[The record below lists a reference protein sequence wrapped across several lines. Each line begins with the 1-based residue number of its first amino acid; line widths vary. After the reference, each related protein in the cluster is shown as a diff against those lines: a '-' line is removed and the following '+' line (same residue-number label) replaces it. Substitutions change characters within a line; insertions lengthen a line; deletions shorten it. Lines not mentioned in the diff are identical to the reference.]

1 MSDFKPPSITD
12 LELARQRLEGVAVQ
26 TPVLSRTALDDD
38 LGAAFFLKCEN
49 LQRIGAFKFR
59 GAWNAMSQL
68 GESERRAGVIT
79 HSSGNHAQAVAL
91 CGKLLG
97 IRTVIVMPENAP
109 RVKREATERLGA
121 EIIFHDPAT
130 TRREALSAELIETH
144 GYTLVPPFDHPHIV
158 AGQGTAMMELLEIS
172 GDLDMVLAPCGGG
185 GLLSGTAI
193 CARALAPECR
203 VVGVEP
209 EVADDARQ
217 SFLTGTLQRISN
229 PQTIADG
236 TRNESLGEL
245 TFSIIK
251 RTVDDI
257 CTVSENDIKEAVRY
271 LFHKLKL
278 VVEPSGALGVAAL
291 LSGAVSPVGKTGVIL
306 SGGNVDDDSLCSI
319 LRGS

>member
-1 MSDFKPPSITD
+1 MSDFNPPSITD
-12 LELARQRLEGVAVQ
+12 LELARERLKEVAVQ
-26 TPVLSRTALDDD
+26 TPVLSRTPLDDD
-38 LGAAFFLKCEN
+38 LGAAIFLKCEN

-59 GAWNAMSQL
+59 GAWNTMSQL

-121 EIIFHDPAT
+121 EIIFHDPSKT
-130 TRREALSAELIETH
+130 KREALSTELIEAH

-158 AGQGTAMMELLEIS
+158 AGQGTAMLEMLEIS
-172 GDLDMVLAPCGGG
+172 GELDTVLAPCGGG

-193 CARALAPECR
+193 CARAQSPGCR

-209 EVADDARQ
+209 EVADDARR
-217 SFLTGTLQRISN
+217 SFLTGTLQRVSN
-229 PQTIADG
+229 PPTIADG

-251 RTVDDI
+251 RSVDDI
-257 CTVSENDIKEAVRY
+257 CTVSEDDIKEAVRY

-291 LSGAVSPVGKTGVIL
+291 LSGAVSPGSKTGVIL
-306 SGGNVDDDSLCSI
+306 SGGNVDDDSLCSM
-319 LRGS
+319 LQNS